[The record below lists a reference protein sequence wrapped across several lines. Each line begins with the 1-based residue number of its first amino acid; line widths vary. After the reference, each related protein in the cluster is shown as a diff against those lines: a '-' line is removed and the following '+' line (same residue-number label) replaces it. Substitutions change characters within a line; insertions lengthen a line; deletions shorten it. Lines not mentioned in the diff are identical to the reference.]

1 MSKLKIFRPKKVEVE
16 IFGKNY
22 TLRRLSRGDVIDVV
36 TALIAEYQKT
46 GGNVVKFLS
55 MEAEKR
61 KEIIASLSG
70 VLDILFKASFP
81 DFEEWDELDINA
93 ELQLFELIWTE
104 NNLQG
109 VIENF
114 SRMAK

>member
-1 MSKLKIFRPKKVEVE
+1 MSKLKIFRPKEVNVE
-16 IFGKNY
+16 IFGNDY
-22 TLRRLSRGDVIDVV
+22 TLRRFSRGDVIDIV
-36 TALIAEYQKT
+36 TALIEEYQKT

-55 MEAEKR
+55 MESKER

-81 DFEEWDELDINA
+81 GFKEWEDLDINA